1 MNALNRM
8 LTVALL
14 ATMICLSL
22 VSLTV
27 VIDMILHSFLTL

>member
-1 MNALNRM
+1 MEALNRM

-22 VSLTV
+22 VSVIAL
-27 VIDMILHSFLTL
+27 IDMILTHFLTL